1 MNWGTEMTYDYED
14 SIHGDIPKHNLNKD
28 TRVDKN
34 SATHH
39 YVPEQSMWNNIV
51 I

>member
-1 MNWGTEMTYDYED
+1 MTYDYED
-14 SIHGDIPKHNLNKD
+14 SVHGDIPKHNLNKD

-34 SATHH
+34 SAIHH